1 MKDINW
7 EADDLICNVKKT
19 NLSLFVCLS
28 TIGELIIPERVE
40 DSHGAK
46 VLRTARG
53 DYVSGSINL
62 RRKLYFVISFIW
74 CRNTQSKKKCFLKLR
89 LRADYPLMEAL

>member
-1 MKDINW
+1 MKNLNW

-62 RRKLYFVISFIW
+62 RRKLYFVISYGVEI
-74 CRNTQSKKKCFLKLR
+74 CKVKKMLFET
-89 LRADYPLMEAL
+89 AP